1 MIRSIHLIN
10 YSLRFTLRQL
20 KLLEKIRMPQIYLVR
35 HGQASFGSQN
45 YDQLSEL
52 GYQQARHLG
61 RWWGARELKVSRV
74 VTGKMLRHLQTAHT
88 CMAELQEIECDQLN
102 TAQWQSDAAFNE
114 YNHHEVLA
122 RHVPAFGDPKEVKRF
137 LIETPNGKHEFQD
150 IFAQAIARW
159 MSGSFD
165 LEYSETWLAFRQRCV
180 AALERQIGQPEPVKN
195 IVIFTSGG
203 TISALCQHVLGF
215 PDSRLAELNW
225 SLVNSAVTRFHLQD
239 SVSIEKPAKLALAYL
254 NNFSHLEQI
263 NQVGLIT
270 YV

>member
-1 MIRSIHLIN
+1 MIN
-10 YSLRFTLRQL
+10 YRLSFTLVQL
-20 KLLEKIRMPQIYLVR
+20 KLLEKYIMPQIYLIR

-52 GYQQARHLG
+52 GYQQARYLG
-61 RWWGARELKVSRV
+61 RWWAARELQVSRV
-74 VTGKMLRHLQTAHT
+74 VTGKMQRHLQTAHA
-88 CMAELQEIECDQLN
+88 CMAELLGIESSQLN
-102 TAQWQSDAAFNE
+102 TEHWQSDVAFNE

-122 RHVPAFGDPKEVKRF
+122 RHVPAFDDPQEVKRF
-137 LIETPNGKHEFQD
+137 LIDTPNGKHEFQE
-150 IFAQAIARW
+150 IFSQAMARW

-165 LEYSETWLAFRQRCV
+165 FDYTETWPAFRQRCV
-180 AALERQIGQPEPVKN
+180 AALERQISQPEPVKN

-203 TISALCQHVLGF
+203 TISALCQHILGF
-215 PDSRLAELNW
+215 PDGRLAQLNW

-239 SVSIEKPAKLALAYL
+239 SVSNERPAKLALTYL

-263 NQVGLIT
+263 NQAGLIT

>member
-1 MIRSIHLIN
+1 
-10 YSLRFTLRQL
+10 
-20 KLLEKIRMPQIYLVR
+20 MPQIYLVR

-61 RWWGARELKVSRV
+61 QCWAARELQVSRV
-74 VTGKMLRHLQTAHT
+74 VTGKMQRHLQTAHA
-88 CMAELQEIECDQLN
+88 CMAELQGERVDQLN
-102 TAQWQSDAAFNE
+102 TEHWQSDAAFNE

-122 RHVPAFGDPKEVKRF
+122 KHVPAFDDPQEVKRF
-137 LIETPNGKHEFQD
+137 LIETPNGKNEFQE
-150 IFAQAIARW
+150 IFSQAMTRW
-159 MSGSFD
+159 MSGNFD
-165 LEYSETWLAFRQRCV
+165 LDYTETWPVFRMRCI
-180 AALERQIGQPEPVKN
+180 AALQRQISQPEPAKN

-215 PDSRLAELNW
+215 PDTRLAELNW

-239 SVSIEKPAKLALAYL
+239 TVLNNKPAKLSLAYV
-254 NNFSHLEQI
+254 NNFSHLEQR
-263 NQVGLIT
+263 NQSGLIT